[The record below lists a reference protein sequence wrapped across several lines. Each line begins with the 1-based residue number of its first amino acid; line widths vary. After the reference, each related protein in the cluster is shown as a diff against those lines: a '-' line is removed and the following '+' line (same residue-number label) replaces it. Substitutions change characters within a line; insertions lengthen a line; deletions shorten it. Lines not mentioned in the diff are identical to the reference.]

1 MKMFYLAVTIGTAE
15 NKDLYSFVTSVSQ
28 NSNVVAVLEGLPG
41 LKAAN
46 IYTRRK
52 DAEGIVAFWNRR
64 YKDNGTYRYMQREA

>member
-28 NSNVVAVLEGLPG
+28 NSNIVAVLEGLPG
-41 LKAAN
+41 LGTAN

-52 DAEGIVAFWNRR
+52 DAEEIAAFWNEC
-64 YKDNGTYRYMQREA
+64 YKNNGTYRYMRREA